1 MTILLSFDNAKF
13 VSAHEELDSIAVII
27 RNFQEFVAQSGA
39 VMEEPLLM
47 IQKLPRQMQA
57 NSPEV

>member
-27 RNFQEFVAQSGA
+27 RNFQEFVGA